1 MALPIQL
8 SFLLPLAVFG
18 AVAVGRQ
25 WSHWKLLGVYAGV
38 VILMA
43 IIGGLTAPKFFW
55 QGARLGGVWAR
66 PGAGRR

>member
-43 IIGGLTAPKFFW
+43 IIGGLE
-55 QGARLGGVWAR
+55 LVGGD
-66 PGAGRR
+66 